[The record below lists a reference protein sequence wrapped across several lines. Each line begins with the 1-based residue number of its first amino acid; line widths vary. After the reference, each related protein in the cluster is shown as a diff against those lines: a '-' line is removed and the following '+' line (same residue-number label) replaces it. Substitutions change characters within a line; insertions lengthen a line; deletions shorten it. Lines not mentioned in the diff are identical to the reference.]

1 MAPLLAPAVGPLGQ
15 AVQPETDRQPT
26 RAHGEAG
33 EGQDGQID
41 AGGHDGHAHGE
52 AEGDG
57 QHDVHDHLGEHL
69 WHRLTR
75 RGDRHRNG
83 ANHCAH
89 LSASALPDPA
99 AG

>member
-1 MAPLLAPAVGPLGQ
+1 
-15 AVQPETDRQPT
+15 
-26 RAHGEAG
+26 
-33 EGQDGQID
+33 
-41 AGGHDGHAHGE
+41 
-52 AEGDG
+52 
-57 QHDVHDHLGEHL
+57 
-69 WHRLTR
+69 LTR